1 MSSRPEP
8 DAQREPAALPLKY
21 ASVVLVCG
29 DCESR
34 SSGPIKLRAK
44 DVRKQ
49 LKHDLGHAR
58 FKMRVLETSCLG
70 LCPKKALAMAA
81 IGVETVPLAVE
92 VRRSSDVAAFA
103 ARIVRDPRS
112 SRSTSSDLKGKHS

>member
-1 MSSRPEP
+1 MSSRPDH

-21 ASVVLVCG
+21 ASVILVCG

-34 SSGPIKLRAK
+34 SSGPTKLYAK

-49 LKHDLGHAR
+49 LKHELGHAR
-58 FKMRVLETSCLG
+58 FNTRVLETSCLG

-81 IGVETVPLAVE
+81 LGDETAALAVE

-103 ARIVRDPRS
+103 ARILRVP
-112 SRSTSSDLKGKHS
+112 